1 MPLLLTTNK
10 TDCQKQG
17 VKISDV
23 RLYSCTDQLCVN
35 AHTIPTTAVHTS
47 NREACVSTFSVCMHM
62 HRLHTSMCVHTRA
75 VCHTHTHT
83 DPKWKVISVHSPKVF
98 LQPRGCH
105 DLTLFNMVPM
115 KQRLLEIRA
124 LLFSSSL
131 SKCRQEIQG
140 SSEARQKLPGLK
152 SLGLLAFFI
161 MEK

>member
-1 MPLLLTTNK
+1 MRSHLQCLH
-10 TDCQKQG
+10 
-17 VKISDV
+17 
-23 RLYSCTDQLCVN
+23 
-35 AHTIPTTAVHTS
+35 AHAQASHIHVCAH
-47 NREACVSTFSVCMHM
+47 ACSVS
-62 HRLHTSMCVHTRA
+62 
-75 VCHTHTHT
+75 HTHT

-161 MEK
+161 VEK